1 MLLLGDC
8 LLKKEERTAPLLFQ
22 KLELI
27 AVVSLESLIN
37 SAAVSAANSE
47 FKPKECLPLVVSTPT
62 FPLYI
67 ALLVIR
73 ASKESSVPV
82 VTKPTLLVTFLSPK
96 FGAMVKSING
106 LTLAPHGA

>member
-37 SAAVSAANSE
+37 SAAVSAANS
-47 FKPKECLPLVVSTPT
+47 VVQTEGMFTLGCFNTDFSFVHRVVGDTS
-62 FPLYI
+62 
-67 ALLVIR
+67 VKGVKR
-73 ASKESSVPV
+73 SS
-82 VTKPTLLVTFLSPK
+82 S
-96 FGAMVKSING
+96 
-106 LTLAPHGA
+106 H